1 MRRSV
6 PTAEHCDQVHRSS
19 SKAGRS
25 GRERTRRWPFSGGAE
40 RIFPSDFVADVSAI
54 PVEDHL
60 FLGWR
65 KLGQAAIAETGL
77 AQTNTYNGAFTEM
90 LRQPFFGLVDWENAR
105 VTHWGAADQPY
116 DFTTTDDTAAYVAAA
131 AVSEK
136 PIDGPFRVAGDTK
149 TPAEIA
155 AIASAVAG
163 RPFNLVPLGDITT
176 LRAKIDELCAA
187 SPENPY
193 AWVGLQ
199 YHLAMASGAGKLTGP
214 ANAGFPLIEPV
225 SVEAFLRHS
234 Q

>member
-90 LRQPFFGLVDWENAR
+90 LRQRFFGLVDWENAR

-116 DFTTTDDTAAYVAAA
+116 DFTTTSDTAAYVAA
-131 AVSEK
+131 VSDT
-136 PIDGPFRVAGDTK
+136 PIDGPFCVAGDTK

-155 AIASAVAG
+155 EIAGAVAG
-163 RPFNLVPLGDITT
+163 RRFDLVQLGDVPT
-176 LRAKIDELCAA
+176 LRAKIDELRAA
-187 SPENPY
+187 YPENPY

-199 YHLAMASGAGKLTGP
+199 YHLAMASGAGTLTGL
-214 ANAGFPLIEPV
+214 ANDRFPSVAPV
-225 SVEAFLRHS
+225 VVETFLRDPV
-234 Q
+234 

>member
-1 MRRSV
+1 MSAFYHVAMV
-6 PTAEHCDQVHRSS
+6 PGSDMEQIGLLA
-19 SKAGRS
+19 
-25 GRERTRRWPFSGGAE
+25 RTTRYLLWYFAV
-40 RIFPSDFVADVSAI
+40 DFTTI

-65 KLGQAAIAETGL
+65 KLGQEAIAETGL

-90 LRQPFFGLVDWENAR
+90 LRQPFFGLVDWKNAR

-116 DFTTTDDTAAYVAAA
+116 DFASTDDTAAYVAAA
-131 AVSEK
+131 AVSDAT
-136 PIDGPFRVAGDTK
+136 IDGPFRIASDTK

-155 AIASAVAG
+155 TIIGAVAG
-163 RPFNLVPLGDITT
+163 RPFDLVQLGDVST
-176 LRAKIDELCAA
+176 LRAKIDELRAA

-199 YHLAMASGAGKLTGP
+199 YHLAMASGAGKLADL
-214 ANAGFPLIEPV
+214 ANDSFPSIAPV
-225 SVEAFLRHS
+225 GVEAFLKQS